1 MDKWEE
7 FLIAKQNEDLPET
20 VELGIQKAF
29 ERLPRKKYKR
39 RINGIVAAAVLF
51 LSIVVGSIFSPAM
64 AATLQSIPIV
74 GSLFEWI
81 QVTDEGI
88 KTSVKQGIAEEHG
101 LELQI
106 EGHKLFIEE
115 TMFDGSRLAISF
127 VVEAKD
133 KDTTETIRL
142 LDRMIY
148 KINDIPAREW
158 GKHLRVDIQEEPIS
172 DGFYAGVYMLKTQ
185 KALPV
190 EFNLSLKSD
199 NSWVSIPIVSRGE
212 HNVVDIQQ
220 ERQNEGLS
228 ILYKDISFY
237 PSTIILSFE
246 QKETVEHYM
255 SLRDKQL
262 TYNIFDENGD
272 PVPIVLIDGEGGEY
286 INKRL
291 NMDYSF
297 YLPTKEKSYKKLTIV
312 PTIIST
318 VVGQYG
324 QELETLEDLSYTI
337 DLTQP

>member
-7 FLIAKQNEDLPET
+7 FLIGKQNEDLPET

-51 LSIVVGSIFSPAM
+51 LSILVGSIFSPAM

-127 VVEAKD
+127 VVEANNQKEVH
-133 KDTTETIRL
+133 KL
-142 LDRMIY
+142 MDRMIY
-148 KINDIPAREW
+148 KINDIRYQEW
-158 GKHLRVDIQEEPIS
+158 GRHLRVDIQEEQIS

-185 KALPV
+185 KPLPE
-190 EFNLSLKSD
+190 EFNFSIKSD
-199 NSWVSIPIVSRGE
+199 INKWISIPISLKGE
-212 HNVVDIQQ
+212 HTVVDIQQ
-220 ERQNEGLS
+220 ERQNEEIS
-228 ILYKDISFY
+228 ILYKHITFY

-272 PVPIVLIDGEGGEY
+272 SVPIVLMDGEGGEY

-297 YLPTKEKSYKKLTIV
+297 FIPTREKSYQKLTIV

-318 VVGQYG
+318 VEGEYA
-324 QELETLEDLSYTI
+324 QELETLDDLSYTI